1 MISLRFLQ
9 GKEKRPVIV
18 VELEGASVLAMVVPM
33 MCERFLVDVDDTSLA
48 VYEFI
53 LGLSFQFDASLIS

>member
-18 VELEGASVLAMVVPM
+18 VQLEGASVLAMVVPVVGEEEEAVVM
-33 MCERFLVDVDDTSLA
+33 VLVIGNCSRGGGRF
-48 VYEFI
+48 
-53 LGLSFQFDASLIS
+53 